1 MGCISQESCFSSA
14 GSPMILALGN
24 KYVLQWCK
32 NNEMRVFA
40 DGDDISLI
48 GSGDDELCEGREAVK
63 IDKVN
68 QYAV

>member
-1 MGCISQESCFSSA
+1 
-14 GSPMILALGN
+14 MILALGN